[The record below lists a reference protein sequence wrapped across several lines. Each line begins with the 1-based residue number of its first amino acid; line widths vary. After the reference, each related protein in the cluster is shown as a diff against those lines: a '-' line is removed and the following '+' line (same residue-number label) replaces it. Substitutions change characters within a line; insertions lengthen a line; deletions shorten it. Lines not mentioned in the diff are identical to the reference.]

1 MQRCIYCPNSFDE
14 APKEHVIH
22 AFLGARWKDGTLI
35 CPNCQSTF
43 GDGID
48 VTLAERLQ
56 PYRLLLGIEGDHGG
70 TGQPLKNL
78 PVTSGETVDIEAHG
92 KPKIVRPQV
101 TITEDGD
108 RHQVQV
114 KIGRTQDLGWAL
126 NEVRKQLPHAEFD
139 QEQIKK
145 LGVQKLERLDGEVK
159 FDLTLGGL
167 DFFRAVLKC
176 CANLFA
182 AHDPVGREAFLGP
195 AFNGVRAFVL
205 EGTGQM
211 ADFARWVISPAPL
224 NLPIRGSAD
233 QMIILTTR
241 GNSVE
246 GVIRFFGQLS
256 FAVRLATNYTNAPIR
271 CAYIVDPY
279 READPAEQRL
289 NGDSLTQYDD
299 QIPIFV
305 EQSPGNNA
313 DVQAAWDAALNRF
326 MAHYSE
332 RENEATVQKVVDE
345 SIQLDS
351 RIAAM
356 DRKDAEEMVRKLIQ
370 KRFAEF
376 ERTGQTD
383 KLTVLRT
390 RTGDGIKPIED
401 VAN

>member
-1 MQRCIYCPNSFDE
+1 
-14 APKEHVIH
+14 
-22 AFLGARWKDGTLI
+22 
-35 CPNCQSTF
+35 
-43 GDGID
+43 
-48 VTLAERLQ
+48 
-56 PYRLLLGIEGDHGG
+56 
-70 TGQPLKNL
+70 
-78 PVTSGETVDIEAHG
+78 
-92 KPKIVRPQV
+92 
-101 TITEDGD
+101 
-108 RHQVQV
+108 
-114 KIGRTQDLGWAL
+114 
-126 NEVRKQLPHAEFD
+126 
-139 QEQIKK
+139 
-145 LGVQKLERLDGEVK
+145 
-159 FDLTLGGL
+159 
-167 DFFRAVLKC
+167 
-176 CANLFA
+176 
-182 AHDPVGREAFLGP
+182 
-195 AFNGVRAFVL
+195 
-205 EGTGQM
+205 M